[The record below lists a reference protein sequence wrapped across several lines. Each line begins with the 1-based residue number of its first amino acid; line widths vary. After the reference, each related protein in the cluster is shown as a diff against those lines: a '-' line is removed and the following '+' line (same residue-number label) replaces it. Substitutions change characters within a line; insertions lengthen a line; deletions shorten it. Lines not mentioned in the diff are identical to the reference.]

1 MSAMTASERRQQ
13 IARLLSAS
21 QAPISATTLSQELGV
36 SRQIIVGDIALLRA
50 AGQEITATARGYV
63 IPAQNGL
70 LRRIACIHSA
80 EETRDE
86 LDAMVDCGCTVVD
99 VIVEHPVY
107 GQLTAPLHLSS
118 RLDVDQF
125 MNAHGRGRPPVP
137 AHRRRASAH
146 PALPGM
152 PGALSASKKS
162 WKKKASCTAR
172 SDADGDRP
180 SIKRLRALS
189 IRKTGKW
196 LDNQRKSKRGGF
208 SGYSH

>member
-1 MSAMTASERRQQ
+1 MDAAARRAAILSVLERTDHPVSAAAL
-13 IARLLSAS
+13 AREFS
-21 QAPISATTLSQELGV
+21 V

-125 MNAHGRGRPPVP
+125 MKRMDGAAPLSQLTGGVHLHTLSCPDETAYEHLLQLLRQRGFLVE
-137 AHRRRASAH
+137 
-146 PALPGM
+146 
-152 PGALSASKKS
+152 
-162 WKKKASCTAR
+162 
-172 SDADGDRP
+172 
-180 SIKRLRALS
+180 
-189 IRKTGKW
+189 
-196 LDNQRKSKRGGF
+196 
-208 SGYSH
+208 

>member
-1 MSAMTASERRQQ
+1 MRAEERRQA
-13 IARLLSAS
+13 IRELLQRAK
-21 QAPISATTLSQELGV
+21 QPVSATALAAQFSV

-70 LRRIACIHSA
+70 LRRIACTHSA

-125 MNAHGRGRPPVP
+125 MKRMDGAAPLSQLTGGVHLHTLSCPDETAYEHLLQLLRQRGFLVE
-137 AHRRRASAH
+137 
-146 PALPGM
+146 
-152 PGALSASKKS
+152 
-162 WKKKASCTAR
+162 
-172 SDADGDRP
+172 
-180 SIKRLRALS
+180 
-189 IRKTGKW
+189 
-196 LDNQRKSKRGGF
+196 
-208 SGYSH
+208 

>member
-70 LRRIACIHSA
+70 LCRIACMHSA
-80 EETRDE
+80 GETRDE

-125 MNAHGRGRPPVP
+125 MKRMDGAAPLSQLTGGVHLHTLSCPDETAYEHLLQLLRQRGFLVE
-137 AHRRRASAH
+137 
-146 PALPGM
+146 
-152 PGALSASKKS
+152 
-162 WKKKASCTAR
+162 
-172 SDADGDRP
+172 
-180 SIKRLRALS
+180 
-189 IRKTGKW
+189 
-196 LDNQRKSKRGGF
+196 
-208 SGYSH
+208 

>member
-80 EETRDE
+80 EATRDE

-125 MNAHGRGRPPVP
+125 MKRMDGAAPLSQLTGGVHLHTLSCPDETAYEHLLQLLRQRGFLVE
-137 AHRRRASAH
+137 
-146 PALPGM
+146 
-152 PGALSASKKS
+152 
-162 WKKKASCTAR
+162 
-172 SDADGDRP
+172 
-180 SIKRLRALS
+180 
-189 IRKTGKW
+189 
-196 LDNQRKSKRGGF
+196 
-208 SGYSH
+208 

>member
-13 IARLLSAS
+13 IARLLSA
-21 QAPISATTLSQELGV
+21 

-125 MNAHGRGRPPVP
+125 MKRMDGAAPLSQLTGGVHLHTLSCPDETAYEHLLQLLRQRGFLVE
-137 AHRRRASAH
+137 
-146 PALPGM
+146 
-152 PGALSASKKS
+152 
-162 WKKKASCTAR
+162 
-172 SDADGDRP
+172 
-180 SIKRLRALS
+180 
-189 IRKTGKW
+189 
-196 LDNQRKSKRGGF
+196 
-208 SGYSH
+208 

>member
-1 MSAMTASERRQQ
+1 MKAEERRKR
-13 IARLLSAS
+13 IAETLTAD
-21 QAPISATTLSQELGV
+21 QPISATALAGRFSV

-125 MNAHGRGRPPVP
+125 MKRMDGAAPLSQLTGGVHLHTLSCPDETAYEHLLQLLRQRGFLVE
-137 AHRRRASAH
+137 
-146 PALPGM
+146 
-152 PGALSASKKS
+152 
-162 WKKKASCTAR
+162 
-172 SDADGDRP
+172 
-180 SIKRLRALS
+180 
-189 IRKTGKW
+189 
-196 LDNQRKSKRGGF
+196 
-208 SGYSH
+208 

>member
-21 QAPISATTLSQELGV
+21 QAPISATTLSQKLGV

-70 LRRIACIHSA
+70 LRRIACMHAA

-99 VIVEHPVY
+99 IIVEHPVY

-125 MNAHGRGRPPVP
+125 MKRMDGAAPLSQLTGGVHLHTLSCPDETAYEHLLQLLRQRGFLVE
-137 AHRRRASAH
+137 
-146 PALPGM
+146 
-152 PGALSASKKS
+152 
-162 WKKKASCTAR
+162 
-172 SDADGDRP
+172 
-180 SIKRLRALS
+180 
-189 IRKTGKW
+189 
-196 LDNQRKSKRGGF
+196 
-208 SGYSH
+208 

>member
-21 QAPISATTLSQELGV
+21 QA
-36 SRQIIVGDIALLRA
+36 DIALLRA

-70 LRRIACIHSA
+70 LRRIACTHSA
-80 EETRDE
+80 GETRDE

-125 MNAHGRGRPPVP
+125 MKRMDGAAPLSQLTGGVHLHTLSCPDETAYEHLLQLLRQRGFLVE
-137 AHRRRASAH
+137 
-146 PALPGM
+146 
-152 PGALSASKKS
+152 
-162 WKKKASCTAR
+162 
-172 SDADGDRP
+172 
-180 SIKRLRALS
+180 
-189 IRKTGKW
+189 
-196 LDNQRKSKRGGF
+196 
-208 SGYSH
+208 

>member
-86 LDAMVDCGCTVVD
+86 LDAMVDCGCTE
-99 VIVEHPVY
+99 I
-107 GQLTAPLHLSS
+107 G
-118 RLDVDQF
+118 R
-125 MNAHGRGRPPVP
+125 AHV
-137 AHRRRASAH
+137 
-146 PALPGM
+146 
-152 PGALSASKKS
+152 
-162 WKKKASCTAR
+162 
-172 SDADGDRP
+172 
-180 SIKRLRALS
+180 
-189 IRKTGKW
+189 
-196 LDNQRKSKRGGF
+196 
-208 SGYSH
+208 

>member
-1 MSAMTASERRQQ
+1 MDALDGQTRRDA
-13 IARLLSAS
+13 ILARLGGTHTPVSA
-21 QAPISATTLSQELGV
+21 AALARELGV

-70 LRRIACIHSA
+70 LRRIACTHSA

-125 MNAHGRGRPPVP
+125 MKRMDGAAPLSQLTGGVHLHTLSCPDETAYEHLLQLLRQRGFLVE
-137 AHRRRASAH
+137 
-146 PALPGM
+146 
-152 PGALSASKKS
+152 
-162 WKKKASCTAR
+162 
-172 SDADGDRP
+172 
-180 SIKRLRALS
+180 
-189 IRKTGKW
+189 
-196 LDNQRKSKRGGF
+196 
-208 SGYSH
+208 

>member
-70 LRRIACIHSA
+70 LRRIACMHSA
-80 EETRDE
+80 EEARDE

-125 MNAHGRGRPPVP
+125 MKRMDGAAPLSQLTGGVHLHTLSCPDETAYEHLLQLLRQRGFLVE
-137 AHRRRASAH
+137 
-146 PALPGM
+146 
-152 PGALSASKKS
+152 
-162 WKKKASCTAR
+162 
-172 SDADGDRP
+172 
-180 SIKRLRALS
+180 
-189 IRKTGKW
+189 
-196 LDNQRKSKRGGF
+196 
-208 SGYSH
+208 

>member
-1 MSAMTASERRQQ
+1 M
-13 IARLLSAS
+13 
-21 QAPISATTLSQELGV
+21 
-36 SRQIIVGDIALLRA
+36 
-50 AGQEITATARGYV
+50 

-125 MNAHGRGRPPVP
+125 MKRMDGAAPLSQLTDGIHLHSLSCPDE
-137 AHRRRASAH
+137 ASYEH
-146 PALPGM
+146 L
-152 PGALSASKKS
+152 
-162 WKKKASCTAR
+162 KA
-172 SDADGDRP
+172 
-180 SIKRLRALS
+180 RLREL
-189 IRKTGKW
+189 
-196 LDNQRKSKRGGF
+196 GF
-208 SGYSH
+208 LAE

>member
-50 AGQEITATARGYV
+50 TGQEITATARGYV

-70 LRRIACIHSA
+70 LRCIACIHSA

-125 MNAHGRGRPPVP
+125 MKRMDGAAPLSQLTGGVHLHTLSCPDETAYEHLLQLLRQRGFLVE
-137 AHRRRASAH
+137 
-146 PALPGM
+146 
-152 PGALSASKKS
+152 
-162 WKKKASCTAR
+162 
-172 SDADGDRP
+172 
-180 SIKRLRALS
+180 
-189 IRKTGKW
+189 
-196 LDNQRKSKRGGF
+196 
-208 SGYSH
+208 

>member
-1 MSAMTASERRQQ
+1 MTRDFQKRRPCHVCYDCFG
-13 IARLLSAS
+13 
-21 QAPISATTLSQELGV
+21 APPANRPAAFRIPS
-36 SRQIIVGDIALLRA
+36 A

-125 MNAHGRGRPPVP
+125 MKRMDGAAPLSQLTGGVHLHTLSCPDETAYEHLLQLLRQRGFLVE
-137 AHRRRASAH
+137 
-146 PALPGM
+146 
-152 PGALSASKKS
+152 
-162 WKKKASCTAR
+162 
-172 SDADGDRP
+172 
-180 SIKRLRALS
+180 
-189 IRKTGKW
+189 
-196 LDNQRKSKRGGF
+196 
-208 SGYSH
+208 

>member
-70 LRRIACIHSA
+70 LRRIACMHAA

-125 MNAHGRGRPPVP
+125 MKR
-137 AHRRRASAH
+137 
-146 PALPGM
+146 M
-152 PGALSASKKS
+152 DGAAPLSQLTGGVHLHTL
-162 WKKKASCTAR
+162 SCPDETAYEHLLQL
-172 SDADGDRP
+172 
-180 SIKRLRALS
+180 LR
-189 IRKTGKW
+189 
-196 LDNQRKSKRGGF
+196 QQGF
-208 SGYSH
+208 LVE

>member
-1 MSAMTASERRQQ
+1 MHADTRRQAILDQ
-13 IARLLSAS
+13 LRDAAG
-21 QAPISATTLSQELGV
+21 PISAAALAAKFSV

-125 MNAHGRGRPPVP
+125 MKRMDGAAPLSQLTGGVHLHTLSCPDETAYEHLLQLLRQRGFLVE
-137 AHRRRASAH
+137 
-146 PALPGM
+146 
-152 PGALSASKKS
+152 
-162 WKKKASCTAR
+162 
-172 SDADGDRP
+172 
-180 SIKRLRALS
+180 
-189 IRKTGKW
+189 
-196 LDNQRKSKRGGF
+196 
-208 SGYSH
+208 

>member
-70 LRRIACIHSA
+70 LRRIACIQSA
-80 EETRDE
+80 GETRDE

-125 MNAHGRGRPPVP
+125 MKRMDGAAPLSQLTGGVHLHTLSCPDEIAYEHLLQLLRQRGFLVE
-137 AHRRRASAH
+137 
-146 PALPGM
+146 
-152 PGALSASKKS
+152 
-162 WKKKASCTAR
+162 
-172 SDADGDRP
+172 
-180 SIKRLRALS
+180 
-189 IRKTGKW
+189 
-196 LDNQRKSKRGGF
+196 
-208 SGYSH
+208 

>member
-21 QAPISATTLSQELGV
+21 QAPISATTLSQEQGV
-36 SRQIIVGDIALLRA
+36 SRQIIVGDFALLRA

-70 LRRIACIHSA
+70 LRRIASMHSA
-80 EETRDE
+80 GETRAE

-125 MNAHGRGRPPVP
+125 MKRMDGAAPLSQLTGGVHLHTLSCPDETAYEHLLQLLRQRGFLVE
-137 AHRRRASAH
+137 
-146 PALPGM
+146 
-152 PGALSASKKS
+152 
-162 WKKKASCTAR
+162 
-172 SDADGDRP
+172 
-180 SIKRLRALS
+180 
-189 IRKTGKW
+189 
-196 LDNQRKSKRGGF
+196 
-208 SGYSH
+208 

>member
-70 LRRIACIHSA
+70 LRRIASIHSA
-80 EETRDE
+80 GETRDE

-125 MNAHGRGRPPVP
+125 MKRMDGAAPLSQLTGGVHLHTLSCPDETAYEHLLQLLRQRGFLVE
-137 AHRRRASAH
+137 
-146 PALPGM
+146 
-152 PGALSASKKS
+152 
-162 WKKKASCTAR
+162 
-172 SDADGDRP
+172 
-180 SIKRLRALS
+180 
-189 IRKTGKW
+189 
-196 LDNQRKSKRGGF
+196 
-208 SGYSH
+208 

>member
-63 IPAQNGL
+63 IPVQNGL
-70 LRRIACIHSA
+70 LRRIACTHSA
-80 EETRDE
+80 GETRDE

-107 GQLTAPLHLSS
+107 GQLTGQLQISSRYDVEQFLARIRDSDAAPLSMLTGGLHLHT
-118 RLDVDQF
+118 LCCPNED
-125 MNAHGRGRPPVP
+125 AYT
-137 AHRRRASAH
+137 RACA
-146 PALPGM
+146 AL
-152 PGALSASKKS
+152 
-162 WKKKASCTAR
+162 KAVGLLL
-172 SDADGDRP
+172 GD
-180 SIKRLRALS
+180 
-189 IRKTGKW
+189 
-196 LDNQRKSKRGGF
+196 
-208 SGYSH
+208 

>member
-50 AGQEITATARGYV
+50 AGQEIAATARGYV

-70 LRRIACIHSA
+70 LRRIACTHSA

-107 GQLTAPLHLSS
+107 GQLTGKLHIFS
-118 RLDVDQF
+118 RF
-125 MNAHGRGRPPVP
+125 
-137 AHRRRASAH
+137 
-146 PALPGM
+146 
-152 PGALSASKKS
+152 
-162 WKKKASCTAR
+162 
-172 SDADGDRP
+172 DADAFMEKLAENNA
-180 SIKRLRALS
+180 SILCDITDNVHLHTIVCRSEEDYRRILS
-189 IRKTGKW
+189 VLEEKGILFQK
-196 LDNQRKSKRGGF
+196 
-208 SGYSH
+208 

>member
-70 LRRIACIHSA
+70 LRRIACIHPA

-125 MNAHGRGRPPVP
+125 MKRMDGAAPLSQLTGGVHLHTLSCPDETAYEHLLQLLRQRGFLVE
-137 AHRRRASAH
+137 
-146 PALPGM
+146 
-152 PGALSASKKS
+152 
-162 WKKKASCTAR
+162 
-172 SDADGDRP
+172 
-180 SIKRLRALS
+180 
-189 IRKTGKW
+189 
-196 LDNQRKSKRGGF
+196 
-208 SGYSH
+208 